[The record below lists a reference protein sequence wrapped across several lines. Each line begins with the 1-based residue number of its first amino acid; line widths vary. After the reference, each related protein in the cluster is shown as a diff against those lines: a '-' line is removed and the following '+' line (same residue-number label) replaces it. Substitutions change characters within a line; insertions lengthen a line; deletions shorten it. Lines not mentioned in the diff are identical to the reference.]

1 MRNGVIEMYTDASF
15 AEDVITRKSVS
26 GYASVKNKAVIT
38 YGVKGQTKVALSS
51 GDAELR
57 ALSECKREADWL
69 HKLRR
74 EGNDDRTVRSDL
86 MKLAAMTIREDS

>member
-1 MRNGVIEMYTDASF
+1 MHNGVIEMYTDASF

-57 ALSECKREADWL
+57 ALSECKREADL
-69 HKLRR
+69 AKCDLPGSLVGASRR
-74 EGNDDRTVRSDL
+74 
-86 MKLAAMTIREDS
+86 AM

>member
-1 MRNGVIEMYTDASF
+1 MWTQTCVSACMVGASF

-69 HKLRR
+69 HKGTNGSL
-74 EGNDDRTVRSDL
+74 GPMCKVSFNILLFNVGYA
-86 MKLAAMTIREDS
+86 K